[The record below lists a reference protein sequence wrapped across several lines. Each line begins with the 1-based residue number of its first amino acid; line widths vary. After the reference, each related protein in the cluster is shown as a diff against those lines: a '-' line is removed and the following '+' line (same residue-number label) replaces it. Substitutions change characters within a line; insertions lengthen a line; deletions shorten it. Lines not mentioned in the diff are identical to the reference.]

1 MKFERATLETCS
13 EATGT
18 VVVIDVLRAF
28 TCAAFAFAAGAKQ
41 IILVQETAEAFA
53 LQRKMPGVLLMGEVD
68 GFPIEGFDYGNSPS
82 ALMNLDLTG
91 HRFIQRTSLGTLG
104 VVRST
109 RADMILTSSFC
120 CAKATANY
128 ILDRAPDT
136 VTFVITGL
144 GENGMGDE
152 DVACADYLEALLQ
165 GHQPAPEPFLT
176 RVRDSVIGQLLL
188 NPSYPELPAEDLPC
202 CTDLDRFDFAMLV
215 RRENGLLVMKP
226 AQ

>member
-1 MKFERATLETCS
+1 MEFKRVTLEACS

-28 TCAAFAFAAGAKQ
+28 TCAAFAFAAGAKG
-41 IILVQETAEAFA
+41 IVLVQEAAEAFA
-53 LQRKMPGVLLMGEVD
+53 LQREMPGALLMGEVD
-68 GFPIEGFDYGNSPS
+68 GFPIEGFAYGNSPS

-91 HRFIQRTSLGTLG
+91 HHLIQRTSRGTLG

-109 RADMILTSSFC
+109 RADIILASSFC
-120 CAKATANY
+120 CAKATANF
-128 ILDRAPDT
+128 ILDHAPDT

-144 GENGMGDE
+144 SENGMGDE
-152 DVACADYLEALLQ
+152 DVACADYLETLLQ

-176 RVRDSVIGQLLL
+176 RVRDSVVGQLLL

-202 CTDLDRFDFAMLV
+202 CTDLDRFDFAMRV
-215 RRENGLLVMKP
+215 RRENGLLVMTP
-226 AQ
+226 AK